1 MNGNHGRGSRDI
13 CVMIAGKENKKRNY
27 NQWLIR
33 LLLVNSSNYLDMF

>member
-27 NQWLIR
+27 NQWLIKPP
-33 LLLVNSSNYLDMF
+33 LGNGGNYLNMF